1 MVVILMMSVK
11 LALLDFVKIKYF
23 EIKVMMSQF
32 LPLVSPTEFYHKT
45 HRYCRCGHMIKV
57 W

>member
-1 MVVILMMSVK
+1 MVVILIMSVK

-32 LPLVSPTEFYHKT
+32 LA
-45 HRYCRCGHMIKV
+45 
-57 W
+57 